1 MAGRP
6 GGGLA
11 SAGVKLTQFITDM
24 LATARVCNQLSC
36 GVGGVAGR
44 VLINSGSKKK
54 KRKGKRKISKKWK
67 GKNWRLHNRTCSYF
81 NLQIMT

>member
-54 KRKGKRKISKKWK
+54 RKKRKKKNIK
-67 GKNWRLHNRTCSYF
+67 EMERQKLEVA
-81 NLQIMT
+81 

>member
-44 VLINSGSKKK
+44 VLINSGSKKEK
-54 KRKGKRKISKKWK
+54 EKEKYQRNGKAKTGGCITELAVISIC
-67 GKNWRLHNRTCSYF
+67 R
-81 NLQIMT
+81 